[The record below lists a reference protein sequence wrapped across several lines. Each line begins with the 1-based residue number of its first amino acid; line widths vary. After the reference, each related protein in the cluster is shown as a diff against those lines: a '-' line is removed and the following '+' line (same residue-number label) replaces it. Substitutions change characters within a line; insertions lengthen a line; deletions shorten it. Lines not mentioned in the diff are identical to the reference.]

1 MQSLSP
7 GDPTTS
13 WRTWRGEGVFNAVFV
28 TRDGGSSFQRNCGQ
42 FQDQVCCQAL
52 HLRGAC
58 PALATEGGAKLPKEE
73 RNLSKEGLEDEEERV
88 SHAPEGQPF

>member
-1 MQSLSP
+1 MENLEGGGRLQCSLCHQGWRVLVPAQLWPTSRP
-7 GDPTTS
+7 GVLP
-13 WRTWRGEGVFNAVFV
+13 GA
-28 TRDGGSSFQRNCGQ
+28 
-42 FQDQVCCQAL
+42 

>member
-1 MQSLSP
+1 MV
-7 GDPTTS
+7 
-13 WRTWRGEGVFNAVFV
+13 VFNAVFV
-28 TRDGGSSFQRNCGQ
+28 NRDGGSSFQRNGQ
-42 FQDQVCCQAL
+42 LQDQVCCQAP